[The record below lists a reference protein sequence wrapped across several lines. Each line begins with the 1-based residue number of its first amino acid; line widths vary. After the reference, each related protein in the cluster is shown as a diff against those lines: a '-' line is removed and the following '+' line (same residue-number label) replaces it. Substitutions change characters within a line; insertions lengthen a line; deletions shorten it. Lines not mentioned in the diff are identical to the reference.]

1 MHEPLFFAGTRWSGA
16 RVVGR
21 KQVVASD
28 PDHRSRKVPFVDTL
42 IIDTRGSGRPYEVH
56 FAESWWRDLAEFALD
71 DERRVVS
78 FLQRRGDPSGV
89 LAPGGQQISTY
100 DWRDLKAV
108 LERAVVAW
116 NPQVD
121 ADGVSHFRL
130 GNLRSAEHML
140 DMTIGEASTGWA
152 KETDNYYSGIT
163 LMDRALTLRAY
174 MVAAAAAD
182 VRGGLDMRRC
192 DYCHSWFTLHRSDAR
207 WCSRSCRAAS
217 SNQRKSPHAFVSQ
230 DHNTQRS
237 DPVAEPLARAGGGR
251 PSAGPRAELRDPKA
265 GGDARRANARD
276 RTPRRR

>member
-1 MHEPLFFAGTRWSGA
+1 MSHCFLPGLRWFGA

-42 IIDTRGSGRPYEVH
+42 IVDTRGSGRPYEVH

-116 NPQVD
+116 DQQPD
-121 ADGVSHFRL
+121 KTGVSHFRL
-130 GNLRSAEHML
+130 EKLRSAEHMF
-140 DMTIGEASTGWA
+140 DVATGMAATGWA
-152 KETDNYYSGIT
+152 SELKASYGHGIT
-163 LMDRALTLRAY
+163 PSLSATTLRAY
-174 MVAAAAAD
+174 LCAAAAAD

-217 SNQRKSPHAFVSQ
+217 SNQRKSPHAFVSS
-230 DHNTQRS
+230 DHNT
-237 DPVAEPLARAGGGR
+237 
-251 PSAGPRAELRDPKA
+251 
-265 GGDARRANARD
+265 
-276 RTPRRR
+276 